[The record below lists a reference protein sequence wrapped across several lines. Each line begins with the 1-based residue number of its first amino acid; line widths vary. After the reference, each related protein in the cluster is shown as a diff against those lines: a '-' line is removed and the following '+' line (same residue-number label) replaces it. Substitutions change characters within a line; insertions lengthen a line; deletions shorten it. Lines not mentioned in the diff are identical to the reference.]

1 MHRCKTIFLFLLCFS
16 ALPIPLWSDSEQV
29 IRKWD
34 MWHLD
39 LDDER
44 SALMSSLRRHRTTIK
59 EIKWNPIGFK
69 RINQARR
76 QANLTA
82 LPNSGQAPF
91 GSEIIVK
98 KEKEKAEVP
107 IVKVL
112 PKAVNNAQ
120 LQCFPPIASQGNLGS
135 CAAFS
140 IVYYQATHMLG
151 LYRNWKQGKREAGI
165 NTLSPKFVYNMFNGG
180 NAGGVWPYDVYRL
193 LLAHGCCLQRHFKYV
208 GDKNQKKHYQ
218 EWCTDAAIWRK
229 ALTNRF
235 RRAGQTKGLIST
247 RGLNEAK
254 QLLVNGW
261 VLQFSS
267 PIDYW
272 DIRPAKE
279 HNNEF
284 KYAHGLYNGKS
295 FKERIKEVKE
305 YRKGSHLFCYH
316 SMTIVG
322 YDDTLKFDLN
332 ENGKIEEKEKG
343 AFLVANS
350 WGTDWKRGNKGFMW
364 APYGVLN
371 DKFAVPK
378 KYRKLV
384 YGTMRFFLRDSG
396 LTWLQPETKPYK
408 PKVVAEIAFNNKQR
422 NQVRLAL
429 GVGKLGESRPERLSM
444 PAAVN
449 YLGGAI
455 AVEARLVLD
464 FSEVALFINKPTRY
478 FLCVFDNSDGNQ
490 TTVTDF
496 IVADEEKGKV
506 IECKGQ
512 LPIIVD
518 QNKGWASIDYDR
530 TTGQHWAN
538 PYEAKVYRLSKEIE
552 IVKALYKRRLAVYK
566 KRKTSNARRQKMK
579 KKLIEMKQELKEKL
593 RKLKNFRLAA
603 KQWADD
609 HQGLISG
616 HQSQQRR

>member
-1 MHRCKTIFLFLLCFS
+1 MHGYRNFFFFLLCFY
-16 ALPIPLWSDSEQV
+16 ALPLSLLAKSEQV

-39 LDDER
+39 LDQER
-44 SALMSSLRRHRTTIK
+44 SALMKSLRRHRTTIK
-59 EIKWNPIGFK
+59 KIKWNPIGFK
-69 RINQARR
+69 RVNEARR
-76 QANLTA
+76 QANLSA
-82 LPNSGQAPF
+82 LAKSRQVPF
-91 GSEIIVK
+91 GSEIRVNE
-98 KEKEKAEVP
+98 EKTKAEVP
-107 IVKVL
+107 IIKVL

-120 LQCFPPIASQGNLGS
+120 LLHFPPIASQGNLGS

-140 IVYYQATHMLG
+140 IVYYQATHMLSM
-151 LYRNWKQGKREAGI
+151 YRNWKNDKGDAGLKI
-165 NTLSPKFVYNMFNGG
+165 LSPKFVYNMFNGG
-180 NAGGVWPYDVYRL
+180 RAGGVAPYDAYRL
-193 LLAHGCCLQRHFKYV
+193 LLSHGCCFQRDFRYV
-208 GDKNQKKHYQ
+208 GDKSKKKHYQ
-218 EWCTDAAIWRK
+218 EWCTDPRIWRE

-235 RRAGQTKGLIST
+235 RRVGQVDRAFSD
-247 RGLNEAK
+247 RGINEAK

-261 VLQFSS
+261 ILQFVS

-272 DIRPAKE
+272 DIRFAKE

-284 KYAHGLYNGKS
+284 RYAHGLYKGKA
-295 FKERIKEVKE
+295 FLKHIEKAVKL
-305 YRKGSHLFCYH
+305 RKGGGAFSYH
-316 SMTIVG
+316 AMTIVG

-332 ENGKIEEKEKG
+332 ENGKIEDKEKG

-350 WGTDWKRGNKGFMW
+350 WGTDWKDGNNGFIW
-364 APYGVLN
+364 APYGVLGE
-371 DKFAVPK
+371 KYAVPK

-384 YGTMRFFLRDSG
+384 YFPMRFFTRDSSFY
-396 LTWLQPETKPYK
+396 WLQPETKPYK
-408 PKVVAEIAFNNKQR
+408 PKVVAEIAFSNKQR

-444 PAAVN
+444 PAAVSF
-449 YLGGAI
+449 LGGSI

-464 FSEVALFINKPTRY
+464 FSEVSSYINKPTRY

-490 TTVTDF
+490 TTVSDF
-496 IVADEEKGKV
+496 IVADEEMGKV